1 MTEPREEPPQAPE
14 VQPRLRFRKLEI
26 VGVGI
31 MALLPLAAL
40 AGAFGPAMERQE
52 ARAGSLTIE
61 AEYPSRIRNA
71 MTERITVDLSNE
83 AAAPVSDIEVAFE
96 PAFVEA
102 FENLMFTPEPE
113 HPYVFTIDTLEPGE
127 TRRIAIE
134 VLAREYGRHEGT
146 IGVDHAGGTAEL
158 PVRTTIF
165 P

>member
-1 MTEPREEPPQAPE
+1 MTEPRDEPPQAPE
-14 VQPRLRFRKLEI
+14 IPPRLRFPKLEI

-31 MALLPLAAL
+31 MALLPLAAIT
-40 AGAFGPAMERQE
+40 GAFGPATAREA

-61 AEYPSRIRNA
+61 AEYPARIRNA

-83 AAAPVSDIEVAFE
+83 AATPLSDIEVAFE

-113 HPYVFTIDTLEPGE
+113 HPYVFTVDTLEPGE

-146 IGVDHAGGTAEL
+146 IAVGYAGGAAEL